1 MKVTVFKDFSDT
13 KRPQHVEFSAVIK
26 QLSSPKQSF
35 IDLVESIRSE
45 KDDKK
50 RKVLKAKLPCI
61 LFSGE
66 FSERND
72 KSLIQHS
79 GLAVVDFDHVGDVMV
94 LKDKLKL
101 IDYVSAAFTSPSG
114 DGVKAVVSI
123 PRSIDF
129 HRENY
134 DAMMEDLEGRLNIPK
149 EKFDK
154 TSKNESRI
162 CYASYDP
169 DTYYNSNPKCFTKL
183 KKVKVV
189 HVDYNKINIAVN
201 MIRLAHDGEKHST
214 LLKAAKLMGGYI
226 ASGMIEELF
235 ATQVLETE
243 ISNKNISDFKGAKKT
258 IQDGLAYGKTM
269 PIYETEEIES
279 GATVGFLRIKLQS
292 PSRRYEFLTDNSEDR
307 ADIMRYRTG
316 GFKMGLTTGH
326 IELDKYFRFKE
337 GEFNVM
343 LGHANVGKSFFMW
356 WLMAVS
362 SRLHGWKW
370 IVYSTENKIRQIKKK
385 LIEFYTQQTIFEM
398 KDDVYQ
404 DGLDWVDEMFYF
416 IRIDKAYSAVELI
429 DFAKVLIEEKEF
441 KGFLIDP
448 YNSLSIDKELWKEV
462 GSSRHEYDYAVSSM
476 FVSFCDKNNLSI
488 YLNAHAVSQA
498 LRNKHPKARMK
509 EEPHRYEGHPMPPEG
524 ADIEGGGKFVN
535 RVTGFFM
542 VIHRYIYHEDDWG
555 ITRVEIKKCKD
566 TETGGMQTR
575 YEKPV
580 EFVLKGNLNYFAEK
594 WHPTNPIPYKGALGD
609 RSQESLQLG
618 EPTYTQPISVE
629 NGDVF
634 GRKNVDLPSNDDFEP
649 FD

>member
-1 MKVTVFKDFSDT
+1 MKVTVFRDFSDT
-13 KRPQHVEFSAVIK
+13 KKPQHVEFSAVIK
-26 QLSSPKQSF
+26 QLSSPKQEF
-35 IDLVESIRSE
+35 IDLVKSIRSE

-72 KSLIQHS
+72 RSLIQHS
-79 GLAVVDFDHVGDVMV
+79 GLAVIDFDHVDNVTN

-101 IDYVSAAFTSPSG
+101 VDYIAAAFVSPSG
-114 DGVKAVVSI
+114 DGVKAVASI

-134 DAMMEDLEGRLNIPK
+134 DAMMEDLEDRLNIPK

-169 DTYYNSNPKCFTKL
+169 DTYYNSNPKCFKKP
-183 KKVKVV
+183 KKVEVV
-189 HVDYNKINIAVN
+189 HIDYNKINIAVN

-214 LLKAAKLMGGYI
+214 LLRASKLMGGYI
-226 ASGMIEELF
+226 ASGMIEESF
-235 ATQVLETE
+235 AVQVLETE
-243 ISNKNISDFKGAKKT
+243 IANKNIDSKSGARKT
-258 IQDGLAYGKTM
+258 IDDGIAYGKTM
-269 PIYETEEIES
+269 PIYETEEIEV
-279 GATVGFLRIKLQS
+279 GANVNFLKIRLQS
-292 PSRRYEFLTDNSEDR
+292 PTRRYEFLTDNSEDR

-316 GFKMGLTTGH
+316 GFKQGLDTGH
-326 IELDKYFRFKE
+326 TELSKYFKFKE
-337 GEFNVM
+337 GEFNVV

-356 WLMAVS
+356 WLMVLSAKQ
-362 SRLHGWKW
+362 HDWKW
-370 IVYSTENKIRQIKKK
+370 IIYSTENKVRQIKKK
-385 LIEFYTQQTIFEM
+385 LIEFYTQQSIFDM
-398 KDDVYQ
+398 KDNVYQ
-404 DGLDWVDEMFYF
+404 DALEWVDEMFYF

-429 DFAKVLIEEKEF
+429 DFAKVLIEEREF

-462 GSSRHEYDYAVSSM
+462 GGNRHEYDYAISSL

-488 YLNAHAVSQA
+488 YLNAHAISQA

-509 EEPHRYEGHPMPPEG
+509 EEPHKYEGHPMPPES

-542 VIHRYIYHEDDWG
+542 VIHRYIYHDEDWG

-575 YEKPV
+575 YEKAV
-580 EFVLKGNLNYFAEK
+580 EFTLKGNMSYFAEK
-594 WHPTNPIPYKGALGD
+594 FDSRNPIPYTPPLGD
-609 RSQESLQLG
+609 KKQTIITPVTED
-618 EPTYTQPISVE
+618 E
-629 NGDVF
+629 
-634 GRKNVDLPSNDDFEP
+634 KP
-649 FD
+649 F